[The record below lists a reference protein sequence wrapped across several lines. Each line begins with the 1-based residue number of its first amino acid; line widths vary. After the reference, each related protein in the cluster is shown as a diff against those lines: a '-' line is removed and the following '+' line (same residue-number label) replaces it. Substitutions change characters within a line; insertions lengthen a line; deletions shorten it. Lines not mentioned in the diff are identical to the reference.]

1 MTLLAGARFIIPTAH
16 AMKILPLLP
25 QSFPVIRDGA
35 SVPAALKRSY
45 VAIGNFDG
53 VHRGH
58 KAVIEAARVQQLMIP
73 EKSRTLALTFEPHPQ
88 TFFRPETPVFR
99 ITPETEK
106 LRLLAGS
113 GLVDGAVVLE
123 FNRALA
129 TLTAEEFIS
138 SILVNWL
145 DIAGVAVGH
154 DFHFGKHRQGTPEF
168 LADAGKR
175 HGFEVEIVAPLNDDG
190 RPVSSGR
197 IREALIAGDIAAAN
211 ELLDHSWFVAGEV
224 IHGEK
229 RGRELGFPTANI
241 RLDPS
246 CKLKHAIYAVR
257 AHVGWKV
264 YDAVASYGRRP
275 QFDNG
280 APLLETFLFDF
291 SGDLYGQ
298 EITIE
303 FVGFIREEAKFDS
316 LDALVARMNRD
327 GDEARAL
334 LRKV

>member
-1 MTLLAGARFIIPTAH
+1 
-16 AMKILPLLP
+16 MKILPVLP
-25 QSFPVIRDGA
+25 QSFHVIRDGA
-35 SVPAALKRSY
+35 PVPAALKRSY

-99 ITPETEK
+99 ITPEADK
-106 LRLLAGS
+106 LRLFAGS
-113 GLVDGAVVLE
+113 GLVDGAVVLN
-123 FNRALA
+123 FDRALA
-129 TLTAEEFIS
+129 AHSAEEFVTEV
-138 SILVNWL
+138 LVDWL

-154 DFHFGKHRQGTPEF
+154 DFHFGKNRQGTPEF

-175 HGFEVEIVAPLNDDG
+175 HGFEVEIVSPVNDGG

-197 IREALIAGDIAAAN
+197 IREALIAGDIATAN
-211 ELLDHSWFVAGEV
+211 ELLGHSWFVAGEV
-224 IHGEK
+224 VHGDK

-246 CKLKHAIYAVR
+246 CRLRHAIYAVR

-291 SGDLYGQ
+291 AEDLYGQ
-298 EITIE
+298 DITIE
-303 FVGFIREEAKFDS
+303 FVGFIREEMKFDS
-316 LDALVARMNRD
+316 LDMLIARMGRD
-327 GDEARAL
+327 SEEARAL
-334 LRKV
+334 LRRK